1 MRERTLEASNPGAEA
16 AWKAVVTRDRSQDG
30 AFVYAVRSTG
40 VYCRPSC
47 PSRRPRREN
56 VTFHATAEDAE
67 RAGFRACARCG
78 PGAPLGRGERA
89 AERAARW
96 LEEHLDSRVTLAELA
111 RRTGVSPFHLQR
123 TFRRIYGASPREYQ
137 DARRLRGFKDAVRG
151 GEQVAAAT
159 YAAGYGSSRG
169 GYESFRSGLGMTP
182 TAYRRGGRGERIRF
196 GTLATAVGRLL
207 VAATDRGV
215 CAVSLAEEDRTL
227 ERELRAEFPEATID
241 RDDRGV
247 AAWLA
252 AVARGIEGGPTPD
265 VPLDLRGTAFQ
276 LGVWRA
282 LRGIP
287 FGETRSYRE
296 VAAAA
301 GQAGAARAV
310 ARACAANRV
319 AVLVPCHR
327 VVPAAGGTG
336 GYRWGA
342 ERKRALLALEREAP
356 AAAPRVVRC
365 TVPSPPGSPRR

>member
-1 MRERTLEASNPGAEA
+1 MRERAMEASSPGAEA

-30 AFVYAVRSTG
+30 AFVYAVRTTG

-56 VTFHATAEDAE
+56 VTFHPTAEDAE
-67 RAGFRACARCG
+67 RAGYRACARCG
-78 PGAPLGRGERA
+78 PGASPGRGEQA

-96 LEEHLDSRVTLAELA
+96 LDAHPDARVTLAALA
-111 RRTGVSPFHLQR
+111 RRAGVSPYHLQR
-123 TFRRIYGASPREYQ
+123 TFRRIYGVSPREYL
-137 DARRLRGFKDAVRG
+137 DARRLRGFKDAVRSG
-151 GEQVAAAT
+151 APVAAAT

-169 GYESFRSGLGMTP
+169 VYESVRSGLGMTP
-182 TAYRRGGRGERIRF
+182 SAYRRGGRGERIRF
-196 GTLATAVGRLL
+196 GTLATALGRLL
-207 VAATDRGV
+207 VGATERGV
-215 CAVSLAEEDRTL
+215 CAVSLADDDGTL
-227 ERELRAEFPEATID
+227 ERELRAEFPEAAIA

-252 AVARGIEGGPTPD
+252 AVARGIAGGPAPD

-287 FGETRSYRE
+287 YGETRSYQE

-301 GQAGAARAV
+301 GRAGAARAV

-327 VVPAAGGTG
+327 VVPAAGGAG

-342 ERKRALLALEREAP
+342 ERKRALLASEREAP
-356 AAAPRVVRC
+356 RAGATRAARVR
-365 TVPSPPGSPRR
+365 

>member
-1 MRERTLEASNPGAEA
+1 MREKTMEASSSGAEA

-30 AFVYAVRSTG
+30 AFVYAVRTTG

-56 VTFHATAEDAE
+56 VTFHPTPEDAE
-67 RAGFRACARCG
+67 RAGYRACARCG
-78 PGAPLGRGERA
+78 PGSSPGRGEQA

-96 LEEHLDSRVTLAELA
+96 LDAHPDARVTLEELA
-111 RRTGVSPFHLQR
+111 RRAGVSPYHLQR

-137 DARRLRGFKDAVRG
+137 DARRLRGLKDALRSGAPVG
-151 GEQVAAAT
+151 AAT

-169 GYESFRSGLGMTP
+169 VYESVRSGLGMTP
-182 TAYRRGGRGERIRF
+182 SAYRRGGRGERIRF
-196 GTLATAVGRLL
+196 GTLATALGRLL
-207 VAATDRGV
+207 VGATERGV
-215 CAVSLAEEDRTL
+215 CAVSLADDDGAL
-227 ERELRAEFPEATID
+227 ERELRAEFPEASIA

-247 AAWLA
+247 AAWLT
-252 AVARGIEGGPTPD
+252 AVARGLAGGPTPD

-301 GQAGAARAV
+301 GRAGAARAV

-356 AAAPRVVRC
+356 GGAPRAVRC
-365 TVPSPPGSPRR
+365 TAPSPPGSPRR